1 MPERVVTGEDA
12 AALRALLH
20 SAESGDRRALA
31 RLISAAERGVV
42 LPPLPLDLDAPEHL
56 CIGVTGAPGA
66 GKSTLVSALATS
78 LLEERE
84 SVAVLAVDPSSPI
97 SRGALLGDRVRM
109 HRHATTPNV
118 FIRSMATRA
127 RRGGLAGA
135 TQQARRLLQHCGWP
149 LVLVETV
156 GVGQIELDI
165 VKTADIAVVVLNPG
179 WGDEIQANKAGL
191 MEIADIFVI
200 NKADRPGAAATRRDI
215 EAILINRP
223 AGERPAVIET
233 VATEERGIADLRHA
247 LQAIHTQ
254 LRDSGRIEGRRR
266 EQLREE
272 LTQSAT
278 RRFAHGL
285 GCAAQAGVLADIA
298 ERVADGTLRME
309 TAGEEL
315 YAWILANG
323 TDTQRGI
330 GR

>member
-149 LVLVETV
+149 LVLVE
-156 GVGQIELDI
+156 LDI

-247 LQAIHTQ
+247 LLFGCLGIRDQAT
-254 LRDSGRIEGRRR
+254 DRRPVPALCR
-266 EQLREE
+266 
-272 LTQSAT
+272 
-278 RRFAHGL
+278 
-285 GCAAQAGVLADIA
+285 GVPQP
-298 ERVADGTLRME
+298 G
-309 TAGEEL
+309 
-315 YAWILANG
+315 
-323 TDTQRGI
+323 QQ
-330 GR
+330 